1 MEPVAINYL
10 AVIVAAVAYLIIG
23 SLWYSPLLFGSAWMK
38 GIGKT
43 KEQLAGGATLINY
56 ILALIF
62 GFIASYGIARI
73 LLWRGGGGISDG
85 IITGLLV
92 SVCFVLATFF
102 MNDIFEKRPAGLTFI
117 NALFHIVALIVA
129 GIIIGAWR

>member
-1 MEPVAINYL
+1 MEPVTINYL

-23 SLWYSPLLFGSAWMK
+23 WLWYSPLFGAAWMK

-43 KEQLAGGATLINY
+43 KEQVAAGASALNY

-73 LLWRGGGGISDG
+73 MVWSGRNSITDG
-85 IITGLLV
+85 IMIGLVV
-92 SVCFVLATFF
+92 SICFVLATLF
-102 MNDIFEKRPAGLTFI
+102 MNDTFEKRPVGLTFI
-117 NALFHIVALIVA
+117 NVLYHIVSLVVA
-129 GIIIGAWR
+129 GIIIGAWH